1 MNPLKSIY
9 LLSLILSIIGPTNI
23 NAQQVADAWVYGGNN
38 NLNSFNC
45 YVDNLGNRYQV
56 VYTNQST
63 LEIDSFGYTKTL
75 APNNSL
81 IIARTVIIK
90 FNGDGKY
97 LYHINIPYSAGDYS
111 TNLTF
116 DADNNAYFCGKIY
129 NNNSSYTLF
138 DALNNSY
145 TLNTSPVP
153 SNGST
158 LLCKLAENGTFDWI
172 RTIYRKSGTDAP
184 LNRRTYL
191 CEILYFNPSKN
202 EIKLIIPNYKPV
214 NTVTLD
220 TLLITSNN
228 NLFDTVVVNS
238 ILPQFT
244 FSTNGQL
251 IKQLEIL
258 KNQLNNTCDGIGS
271 FNNGASFN
279 SIRYYQHKKHSYLFV
294 PLELYADDTLVFNL
308 SIPLNQGYNFV
319 LICMNDDDSV
329 LWAKSITRGSNISF
343 MDIASDTTKSNIDL
357 IIYYN
362 PTYDIITF
370 DPSLNNGV
378 SSNVYAIKLNPL
390 TGVISSTKTIL
401 TNVNNSSSSCRKV
414 SWNYI
419 AQKYFYST
427 SNSFGFL
434 DSNFKLLSIHQVNP
448 GIGGL
453 FNNVNS
459 TQLHIDKKGYA
470 YVTGSIYDSINY
482 SCFSRYANPNH
493 SYRKVVVTKIAPLIT
508 IDSTACKPITSP
520 SGRYLWDTSGVYYD
534 TIPSITNCDSVLEIR
549 FTNLSSNMNY
559 DTSVQVFMQSP
570 SGKYIWDSAGIYN
583 DTLTNKFGCDSVI
596 IFNLKVLQTQHTI
609 DTNVCNK
616 YLSPSGLYW
625 FDSTG
630 TYTDTI
636 PNTAGA
642 DSIIKINLR
651 VLTSFSN
658 LDTTFCGTISS
669 PSGKYVY
676 SNTGI
681 YSDTITN
688 TVGCDSIIKIRF
700 NLQQTKDTITV
711 NTCNSYMS
719 PSAKYTY
726 IQTGIYTDT
735 LQTSLGCDSIIW
747 IYYTNQKTTDTINVQ
762 SCDTAISPSGKFIMR
777 LNGNYIDT
785 LTNKSGCDSILFI
798 QFTRDTFSVYL
809 SKSNNISCDS
819 PTTYLTTSAGN
830 IFTWFENESLLAEK
844 SATIAVAPNNHTL
857 YKVIAQNNLGCL
869 ATDSI
874 VVDVNKKD
882 STVTFPNVFTP
893 NNDGTNDCYSVNG
906 VETYNKIMFE
916 VYNRWGQLIFK
927 TNNPI
932 FCWNGITNNGEEV
945 LSGTYYFIFEGISNC
960 GNLLKTNGTI
970 TVIR

>member
-1 MNPLKSIY
+1 MSFL
-9 LLSLILSIIGPTNI
+9 GPALV

-38 NLNSFNC
+38 SLNSFNC

-56 VYTNQST
+56 VYTNQGT

-81 IIARTVIIK
+81 ITSRTVIIK
-90 FNGDGKY
+90 FNEYGQY
-97 LYHINIPYSAGDYS
+97 LYHINIPYSAGDHT

-116 DADNNAYFCGKIY
+116 DTDNNAYFCSKIH

-145 TLNTSPVP
+145 TFNTSPISGN
-153 SNGST
+153 SNT
-158 LLCKLAENGTFDWI
+158 LLCKLTTTGTFDWI
-172 RTIYRKSGTDAP
+172 RAIYRKNGTDSP
-184 LNRRTYL
+184 PSNRS
-191 CEILYFNPSKN
+191 YFYGIVYSNSSKN
-202 EIKLIIPNYKPV
+202 EIKLVIPNYRPLI
-214 NTVTLD
+214 NTTAPD
-220 TLLITSNN
+220 TLIITSNN
-228 NLFDTVVVNS
+228 NLQDTVHINS
-238 ILPQFT
+238 ILPHFT
-244 FSTNGQL
+244 FLTNGHF
-251 IKQLEIL
+251 IKYSEPL
-258 KNQLNNTCDGIGS
+258 KNQLIGS
-271 FNNGASFN
+271 SNTNGN
-279 SIRYYQHKKHSYLFV
+279 STHYKHKQYNYFTLH
-294 PLELYADDTLVFNL
+294 LELNADDTLVFNQKVYL
-308 SIPLNQGYNFV
+308 YQGNNCI

-329 LWAKSITRGSNISF
+329 LWAKSITRGHKFSYIE
-343 MDIASDTTKSNIDL
+343 IASDTTKSNIDL

-362 PTYDIITF
+362 HTYDIITF

-378 SSNVYAIKLNPL
+378 NPEVYAVKLNPL

-401 TNVNNSSSSCRKV
+401 TNVNNSSSSSRKV

-470 YVTGSIYDSINY
+470 YVTGSIYDSITY

-493 SYRKVVVTKIAPLIT
+493 SYHKVVVTKIAPLIT
-508 IDSTACKPITSP
+508 IDSAACKPITSP
-520 SGRYLWDTSGVYYD
+520 SGRYVWDTSGVYYD

-549 FTNLSSNMNY
+549 FTNLSSKINY

-570 SGKYIWDSAGIYN
+570 SGKYIWDSTGIYN
-583 DTLTNKFGCDSVI
+583 DTLTNRFGCDSLI
-596 IFNLKVLQTQHTI
+596 IFNLKVLQTKHTI

-630 TYTDTI
+630 IYTDTI

-642 DSIIKINLR
+642 DSIITINLR
-651 VLTSFSN
+651 VLKSFNILDTSF
-658 LDTTFCGTISS
+658 CGPITS
-669 PSGKYVY
+669 PSGKYIY
-676 SNTGI
+676 NTSGI

-688 TVGCDSIIKIRF
+688 TAGCDSIIKIRF
-700 NLQQTKDTITV
+700 TLQQTTDTITV
-711 NTCNSYMS
+711 NACNSFMS
-719 PSAKYTY
+719 PSGKYTY
-726 IQTGIYTDT
+726 IQTGTYTDT

-747 IYYTNQKTTDTINVQ
+747 INYTNQKTTDTINIQ

-785 LTNKSGCDSILFI
+785 LTNKSGCDSIIFI
-798 QFTRDTFSVYL
+798 QFTRDTFSVIL
-809 SKSNNISCDS
+809 SKSNDISCDS
-819 PTTYLTTSAGN
+819 PTAILSTNAGN
-830 IFTWFENESLLAEK
+830 LFSWFENENLLTYK
-844 SATIAVAPNNHTL
+844 SANIEVAPNTQKL
-857 YKVIAQNNLGCL
+857 YKVVAQNNLGCL

-874 VVDVNKKD
+874 IVDVNKKD
-882 STVTFPNVFTP
+882 SAVTFPNVFTP
-893 NNDGTNDCYSVNG
+893 NNDGTNDCYSITG
-906 VETYNKIMFE
+906 IEQYNKIIFE

-932 FCWNGITNNGEEV
+932 FCWNGLSNNGEEV
-945 LSGTYYFIFEGISNC
+945 INGTYYYIFEGTSNC
-960 GNLLKTNGTI
+960 GNALKTNGTI
-970 TVIR
+970 TVIK